1 MPSKRKSDVGLETQL
16 IDNNYH
22 SYLNLIKEKVD
33 GVMTNY
39 ILIGHYLNQLL
50 IDDLY
55 KKGNYASIYDLAK
68 SEFSLSDTTIKNS
81 MGVASKYCDADGNLK
96 DDYKDFRFSAL
107 VELLPIENEK
117 LLVEYEPKMTV
128 KEIRE
133 KKKLD
138 KPIPEANAQK
148 DENYSDF
155 EHKNDEENLDE
166 EQYDDSSYESISDDT
181 QELTYQLL
189 DLSSLSN
196 MHPIIYHLIGLI
208 LDGKTSNMYM
218 NIVSKIEINLYLEYL
233 ITTDNV
239 PFITIKYAN
248 ELSITCLDDEI
259 NQVLHE
265 KVTEFNS
272 FKTLLSTLIDV
283 QQNKDV

>member
-55 KKGNYASIYDLAK
+55 KKGNYDSIYDLAR

-96 DDYKDFRFSAL
+96 DEYKNFRFSAL

-117 LLVEYEPKMTV
+117 VLVEYEPDMTV

-133 KKKLD
+133 KKKTDKSKNVLD
-138 KPIPEANAQK
+138 L
-148 DENYSDF
+148 ENN
-155 EHKNDEENLDE
+155 E
-166 EQYDDSSYESISDDT
+166 DDSEEIDGDPLDDHISEAPSEVIKDS
-181 QELTYQLL
+181 TYQTLE
-189 DLSSLSN
+189 LSALSN
-196 MHPIIYHLIGLI
+196 VHPSIYHLIGLI
-208 LDGKTSNMYM
+208 LDSNVSNMYLE
-218 NIVSKIEINLYLEYL
+218 IISKIEINLYLEYSKSS
-233 ITTDNV
+233 DNV
-239 PFITIKYAN
+239 PFISLKHIYN
-248 ELSITCLDDEI
+248 ELSITCLDEDM
-259 NQVLHE
+259 NQVLQE
-265 KVTEFNS
+265 KITQFKS
-272 FKTLLSTLIDV
+272 FKMLLSTLFDV
-283 QQNKDV
+283 HQNQVV